1 MKVIYNEENEE
12 KNYGLLIIE
21 SGWKDFY
28 HVLYENPTDG
38 DLAYEHDHLSKTQL
52 QALYPKINLE
62 GELS

>member
-1 MKVIYNEENEE
+1 MKVIYNE
-12 KNYGLLIIE
+12 KNNQDNFNLLVIE

-28 HVLYENPTDG
+28 HVIYESPHDG